1 MFGTLTSVFYVDAL
15 WCCCP
20 TLGRGGASTSI
31 GCDHQREHVFHCKKN
46 PAFGSHE
53 MRRCQFFGWCA
64 AVQLRSLRSA
74 LSMPFS
80 FRLSVSSGSTEYLRR
95 PFLSPQSATIT
106 GGLILAGVKFGADKP
121 DAKPVEFIFTL
132 AKIFGNGA
140 QVSEWAR
147 LDLSGC
153 RADFTDATL
162 RRIDMTEAKLGSAN
176 VNRTT
181 LALCTLDKAD
191 FSSALN
197 VETAKFGVPLG
208 HPHMSDTS
216 EFFNLKWGTAAL
228 DASAVKIEDEVA
240 CRHFIVWRSQAEGL
254 LPAGRRFEGVA
265 ECARGSDQGLQF
277 HFTGSFQALDPK
289 DQAVWG
295 QKQYT
300 EWGVEGHTNVKG
312 HPGSTSRWNHQ
323 AAIPIGSIKLQ
334 VQRADNWVDKLEG
347 VLWLTE
353 KLLPN
358 GPKFKMVPTTFFTV
372 RAVDMTSQKDPT
384 AAECFPKLC
393 TAGVSAAP
401 KEWEVE
407 QYISGSAV
415 SAPPPRKAVRYS
427 PGARISEINAPRS
440 LAPSCFDAPDG
451 NGHEMFQKLPYFPPW
466 RSSKHGVG
474 WFGFMGWYLSRYGSA
489 ENDLMLQDKSINDLL
504 DTFARMTTNSVT
516 KENWTAYRLE
526 WMVLRDM
533 AQRTQKLD
541 YNKGNDQSENEVMLN
556 IVKLIFFSFE
566 RDIDRTSAA
575 ASAEG
580 QKTADFIKDIAKRV
594 KAVWSS
600 GNSSAHSW
608 GSSPSEILDSIA
620 VIAPCY
626 LLGSPPPGVL
636 QAFEDLERPLRG
648 EILVDIKT
656 VRTPLSVPLEASP
669 MSFLAP
675 VLRSS
680 APLLAATSCPDAAF
694 HFLKC
699 AYLSCVLWDSM
710 RVAPTRARRCSTPN
724 VSGSRS
730 SVIVVSTT
738 RRRLGTSCSRLSSRS
753 SPFWATSCTTFRL
766 FGPGSTT
773 STAPGTEQSTHV
785 VRQPLPD
792 RLDLFFGPFGRTRT
806 PANHHKSSSAAR
818 ETELHPDK
826 VDEPSAFSS
835 N

>member
-1 MFGTLTSVFYVDAL
+1 
-15 WCCCP
+15 
-20 TLGRGGASTSI
+20 
-31 GCDHQREHVFHCKKN
+31 
-46 PAFGSHE
+46 
-53 MRRCQFFGWCA
+53 
-64 AVQLRSLRSA
+64 
-74 LSMPFS
+74 
-80 FRLSVSSGSTEYLRR
+80 LRR
-95 PFLSPQSATIT
+95 PFLSPQSASIT
-106 GGLILAGVKFGADKP
+106 GDLILAGVKFGADKP

-162 RRIDMTEAKLGSAN
+162 RRIDMTEVKLGSAN
-176 VNRTT
+176 LNRTT

-208 HPHMSDTS
+208 HPHMSDTTS
-216 EFFNLKWGTAAL
+216 EFFNLKWGTADL
-228 DASAVKIEDEVA
+228 DASAIEDEVA
-240 CRHFIVWRSQAEGL
+240 YRHFIVCRSQAEGL
-254 LPAGRRFEGVA
+254 LPAGRRLEGVA
-265 ECARGSDQGLQF
+265 ECARGVQRLNGSDQGLQL

-289 DQAVWG
+289 DQAAWG

-300 EWGVEGHTNVKG
+300 EWGVEGYTEG

-334 VQRADNWVDKLEG
+334 VQRANNLVDKLEG
-347 VLWLTE
+347 ILWLTE
-353 KLLPN
+353 ELTPD
-358 GPKFKMVPTTFFTV
+358 GTTFKMVPTTFFTV
-372 RAVDMTSQKDPT
+372 RAVARTSQKDP
-384 AAECFPKLC
+384 K
-393 TAGVSAAP
+393 AAP
-401 KEWEVE
+401 KEWKLE
-407 QYISGSAV
+407 QYIISSSAV
-415 SAPPPRKAVRYS
+415 SAPQPKKAAVRYS
-427 PGARISEINAPRS
+427 PGARISKINVPRS

-451 NGHEMFQKLPYFPPW
+451 NGHDMFQKLPYFPPW

-489 ENDLMLQDKSINDLL
+489 ENDLMLQDKSIDDLL

-656 VRTPLSVPLEASP
+656 VRTPLSVPLEAFP

-699 AYLSCVLWDSM
+699 AYLSCMLWDSM

-730 SVIVVSTT
+730 SVIVMSTT

-792 RLDLFFGPFGRTRT
+792 RLDLFLGPFGRTQGPRLIIT
-806 PANHHKSSSAAR
+806 KAAQLQGKR
-818 ETELHPDK
+818 SCPGQG
-826 VDEPSAFSS
+826 
-835 N
+835 